1 MYICTFNKTT
11 LLSVNYAKMG
21 YISAFFKY
29 NLIYVLMDSN
39 EVFIKEKFLLHRFL
53 DDESCMKLHWVKS
66 YFWRLAKINLS
77 KKIFQLFFIIFL
89 IKGTEKISLIL
100 KLNLQVIPILSS
112 THIVHKNDNR
122 NEHVMKTQ
130 HLEKEKIKWFC
141 ISFKIA
147 LHFRIKPFSFLLSY
161 LFWILFIFFL
171 FSFDFF
177 LSLFYVVF

>member
-1 MYICTFNKTT
+1 
-11 LLSVNYAKMG
+11 
-21 YISAFFKY
+21 
-29 NLIYVLMDSN
+29 MDSN
-39 EVFIKEKFLLHRFL
+39 ETFIKEKILLHRFL
-53 DDESCMKLHWVKS
+53 DYESCMKLHWVKS

-77 KKIFQLFFIIFL
+77 KKYSNVFFIIFL
-89 IKGTEKISLIL
+89 IKDAEKYL
-100 KLNLQVIPILSS
+100 KFFIESTSNPYLSS
-112 THIVHKNDNR
+112 THIVDKNDNR

-147 LHFRIKPFSFLLSY
+147 LHFRIKPFSFLSFY

>member
-1 MYICTFNKTT
+1 M
-11 LLSVNYAKMG
+11 
-21 YISAFFKY
+21 
-29 NLIYVLMDSN
+29 LMDSN

-122 NEHVMKTQ
+122 NEHVMETQ
-130 HLEKEKIKWFC
+130 HLEKEKINDFV
-141 ISFKIA
+141 
-147 LHFRIKPFSFLLSY
+147 FLLKLHCILELNLFHSY
-161 LFWILFIFFL
+161 YLIYFE
-171 FSFDFF
+171 FF
-177 LSLFYVVF
+177 LSFSYSLLISFFLSFM

>member
-1 MYICTFNKTT
+1 
-11 LLSVNYAKMG
+11 
-21 YISAFFKY
+21 
-29 NLIYVLMDSN
+29 MDSN
-39 EVFIKEKFLLHRFL
+39 ETFIKEKFLLHRFL

-77 KKIFQLFFIIFL
+77 KKYSIIFL
-89 IKGTEKISLIL
+89 IKEPEKISLIL

-112 THIVHKNDNR
+112 THIVNRNDNR

-147 LHFRIKPFSFLLSY
+147 LHFRIKPFSFLLFY